1 MAGQFCEPLF
11 PTQQPIKT
19 STTQQGALNYAKSS
33 RQRPRFWARFGNS
46 KRKPC
51 SFALRHFQQIIDLAI
66 RGASTKQRLKARF
79 RKTCERER
87 EREMGAWSKTQK
99 PFLFG
104 SKEKMQRLRSKK
116 TQLMDVPQNSKLPL
130 YGGAPATKTTPLSVG
145 SFVSDFMAGFR
156 MPRRSQSS
164 VATLSTLNRGTSELN
179 SF

>member
-1 MAGQFCEPLF
+1 MDGHFCEPLF
-11 PTQQPIKT
+11 PTQQPIKP
-19 STTQQGALNYAKSS
+19 QRHS
-33 RQRPRFWARFGNS
+33 RVHLIMQNQAARGHVFWARFGNS

-99 PFLFG
+99 PFLFRLEG
-104 SKEKMQRLRSKK
+104 KDATFTVEKDPADGCSAEFQTVFVRRCACHK
-116 TQLMDVPQNSKLPL
+116 NN
-130 YGGAPATKTTPLSVG
+130 APFRG
-145 SFVSDFMAGFR
+145 FVISDFMAGFR
-156 MPRRSQSS
+156 MPRKSQSS